1 MLYENGLKDL
11 CTKFQ
16 VKIII
21 SILVALGQNL
31 NLQLIEEEGVVNH
44 APR

>member
-1 MLYENGLKDL
+1 MP
-11 CTKFQ
+11 TKFA

-21 SILVALGQNL
+21 SILVALGHNL

-44 APR
+44 EPR